1 MSQVDDAYEQLKK
14 LSREE
19 LIAKARA
26 AAKLEK
32 RDIKKECETSLVNF
46 IRHAWSQV
54 EPGAPYVHGWH
65 IEAVCMHLEAV
76 ADGEINRLLI
86 NIPPGMMKSLAT
98 TVFFPA
104 WLWGPKDQS
113 HLRFLCASHSQS
125 LAVRDSTKMRRL
137 VQSEWYQ
144 AFWGDRVILTGDQ
157 NSKLK
162 FETQTFGFREA
173 VAAGS
178 ITGSRGDYVLIDDP
192 HSVEGASSDAMRNTT
207 KEWFLEAVPTRLNN
221 PKKSAIVVIMQR
233 LHEEDVSG
241 IILEKNLG
249 YDHLMLPMQFDSDRK
264 CRTSIGFE
272 DPRQEDGELLF
283 PKRFPL
289 DVVERD
295 KLVMGPYASSGQ
307 FQQSPVPRGG
317 GIIKRDYWQLWDDE
331 TAQSQGISSSA
342 KYPPMDYVVASL
354 DPAFTSKKENDPSAL
369 TIWGVWQKGGQ
380 SARRI
385 LGRTGDVVDYI
396 DDRDTVPCLMLMHA
410 WAKRLP
416 IHGSYTERMP
426 GETEEAFK
434 LRQQENWGLVEWVV
448 DTCSRYNID
457 TLLIESKGSGISV
470 SQEIQRLNRTLTW
483 SVHQINPGN
492 ADKVARA
499 YAVQPIFSN
508 GTVYAPDRAWADK
521 VITEAENFPKGKH
534 DDLVDSTTQAL
545 KFMRERGLLRRPEEI
560 IASIKNEVSSPFRV
574 KPIYDV

>member
-1 MSQVDDAYEQLKK
+1 
-14 LSREE
+14 
-19 LIAKARA
+19 
-26 AAKLEK
+26 
-32 RDIKKECETSLVNF
+32 
-46 IRHAWSQV
+46 
-54 EPGAPYVHGWH
+54 
-65 IEAVCMHLEAV
+65 
-76 ADGEINRLLI
+76 
-86 NIPPGMMKSLAT
+86 
-98 TVFFPA
+98 
-104 WLWGPKDQS
+104 
-113 HLRFLCASHSQS
+113 
-125 LAVRDSTKMRRL
+125 
-137 VQSEWYQ
+137 
-144 AFWGDRVILTGDQ
+144 
-157 NSKLK
+157 
-162 FETQTFGFREA
+162 
-173 VAAGS
+173 
-178 ITGSRGDYVLIDDP
+178 
-192 HSVEGASSDAMRNTT
+192 
-207 KEWFLEAVPTRLNN
+207 
-221 PKKSAIVVIMQR
+221 
-233 LHEEDVSG
+233 
-241 IILEKNLG
+241 
-249 YDHLMLPMQFDSDRK
+249 
-264 CRTSIGFE
+264 
-272 DPRQEDGELLF
+272 
-283 PKRFPL
+283 
-289 DVVERD
+289 
-295 KLVMGPYASSGQ
+295 MGPYASSGQ

>member
-1 MSQVDDAYEQLKK
+1 
-14 LSREE
+14 
-19 LIAKARA
+19 
-26 AAKLEK
+26 
-32 RDIKKECETSLVNF
+32 
-46 IRHAWSQV
+46 
-54 EPGAPYVHGWH
+54 
-65 IEAVCMHLEAV
+65 
-76 ADGEINRLLI
+76 
-86 NIPPGMMKSLAT
+86 
-98 TVFFPA
+98 
-104 WLWGPKDQS
+104 
-113 HLRFLCASHSQS
+113 
-125 LAVRDSTKMRRL
+125 
-137 VQSEWYQ
+137 
-144 AFWGDRVILTGDQ
+144 
-157 NSKLK
+157 
-162 FETQTFGFREA
+162 
-173 VAAGS
+173 
-178 ITGSRGDYVLIDDP
+178 
-192 HSVEGASSDAMRNTT
+192 MRNTT

-249 YDHLMLPMQFDSDRK
+249 YDHLMLPMQFDSDRR